1 MAWGSDLIGIFQRD
15 GLLAALPPF
24 VIARFSFQH
33 WKSRLPSA
41 ATSSRCVVAGQ
52 GCAHSGE
59 FNPVLAAQVQLGG
72 VILHGVV
79 TAETGEFN
87 CEDDVYFSGDDVGF
101 EAAALFQVGS
111 FAPCC

>member
-1 MAWGSDLIGIFQRD
+1 
-15 GLLAALPPF
+15 
-24 VIARFSFQH
+24 
-33 WKSRLPSA
+33 
-41 ATSSRCVVAGQ
+41 
-52 GCAHSGE
+52 
-59 FNPVLAAQVQLGG
+59 VLAAQVQLGG